1 MTKPFWRPLL
11 IASLLSGAGALA
23 FAGDKE
29 KAGRFYED
37 ALARYERKDIAGA
50 IIQLKNALQQDRTL
64 LPVQVLLGK
73 ALLANGEAS
82 NAEVAL
88 NEALRLGVSKAE
100 VIVPLTQA
108 MMLQGKQGFVIE
120 QTRSGL
126 AGLPAAIQFQ
136 LLLLRASAQSD
147 TGDTHGALRTL
158 LEARQL
164 EPGSPDSWNAEVPVR
179 IRGRQLKEAM
189 AAADKAIALAPEG
202 AEGHYQR
209 ATITHLQ
216 SDPVTAIAAYEK
228 PLKLDPGHVESRLA
242 RAGLYI
248 DARKLKE
255 AGADVDEL
263 LRLVPEEP
271 RAVYLQALLA
281 EQNGNMAASKA
292 ALNEVTAL
300 IDPAPIEYI
309 RFRPQLLLVNGLAH
323 FGLNEMAKAKPYLE
337 FFQKIQGNT
346 PVTKLLAQIYLAEP
360 SIDRAIELLDGY
372 SRQYPG
378 DGQALTLLASAHMA
392 QGRHGRASA
401 LMQEALRSRDSA
413 EFRTLLGMSLMRGGQ
428 AGNALVELERV
439 YAKDPR
445 QVQAGAALVGLYLRD
460 GRLARAQQTIES
472 LIKHLPANASLFNL
486 QGIVRLQA
494 RDPAGARAAFEKALK
509 LDEGLVPAKLGL
521 ARVEILARSFEAAQ
535 RRLETILKDD
545 ERHID
550 ALFEMAVLAEQRG
563 AHEDAQKWLEKAVDH
578 SGPREL
584 RPGIALVGLHMSR
597 NRPPQALDAA
607 KQLLAKAPEDV
618 QVLTLYARAQIA
630 NGDPSGAR
638 TTLTSAARRAGF
650 EAPSLVDIAGHQ
662 QSIGDLAGAAYSL
675 DKALSGQADYLPALI
690 MMTTVELQQND
701 AARAEKRAR
710 HIVQLQPKQAVGY
723 GLLADVAL
731 ARQQNEPALE
741 ALRQAH
747 QVQPSTNT
755 LRRLFQLQ
763 SALGNDKAA
772 LALAEQWLKGHPKD
786 VVILREVGDALARQ
800 GQYAAARARYQA
812 ILAIVPGDVEI
823 LNNLANA
830 LMAMQDPAAVNVAE
844 QALARAPGNPLII
857 DTAGWANHLAGR
869 NDRALQLLREARLRA
884 PGQPEIRYHL
894 AVALAKAGRK
904 NEAREELQAALRAST
919 TFAGVNDAKNLLSSL
934 K

>member
-1 MTKPFWRPLL
+1 MTKHFWRPLL
-11 IASLLSGAGALA
+11 IASLLSTAGALA
-23 FAGDKE
+23 VAGDKE

-73 ALLANGEAS
+73 ALLANGEAN

-126 AGLPAAIQFQ
+126 AGLPANIQFQ
-136 LLLLRASAQSD
+136 LLLLRASSQSD
-147 TGDTHGALRTL
+147 TGDTAGALRSL

-179 IRGRQLKEAM
+179 IRGRQLKEAI
-189 AAADKAIALAPEG
+189 AAADKAIALAPDA

-216 SDPVTAIAAYEK
+216 SDPITAIAAYEK
-228 PLKLDPGHVESRLA
+228 PLKLNPGHVEARLA

-248 DARKLKE
+248 DMRKFKE

-271 RAVYLQALLA
+271 RAVYLYALLA
-281 EQNGNMAASKA
+281 EQNGNTTEAKD
-292 ALNEVTAL
+292 ALHAVTGL
-300 IDPAPIEYI
+300 IDPAPIDFI

-337 FFQKIQGNT
+337 FFQKVQGNT

-372 SRQYPG
+372 ARQYPG

-392 QGRHGRASA
+392 QGRHARASA

-413 EFRTLLGMSLMRGGQ
+413 EFRTVLGMSLMRGGQ
-428 AGNALVELERV
+428 PGNALVELEKV

-445 QVQAGAALVGLYLRD
+445 QLQAGTALVGLYLRD
-460 GRLARAQQTIES
+460 GRVGRAQQTIES
-472 LIKHLPANASLFNL
+472 LIKHLPPSASLFNL

-494 RDPAGARAAFEKALK
+494 RDPVGAKAAYEKALQLDAK
-509 LDEGLVPAKLGL
+509 LAQAKLGL
-521 ARVEILARSFEAAQ
+521 ARVEILARAFDAAQ
-535 RRLETILKDD
+535 RRLEAILRED
-545 ERHID
+545 ERNIE

-597 NRPPQALDAA
+597 NRTPQALEAA

-630 NGDPSGAR
+630 NGDAAGAR
-638 TTLTSAARRAGF
+638 STLTLAARRAGF
-650 EAPSLVDIAGHQ
+650 EAPVLVDIAGHQ
-662 QSIGDLAGAAYSL
+662 QSVGDLAGAAYSL

-690 MMTTVELQQND
+690 MMTTVELKQND
-701 AARAEKRAR
+701 PVRAEKRAR
-710 HIVQLQPKQAVGY
+710 HIMQLQPKQAVGY

-731 ARQQNEPALE
+731 ARQQNEVALD

-755 LRRLFQLQ
+755 LRRLVQLQ
-763 SALGNDKAA
+763 GALGNDKAA
-772 LALAEQWLKGHPKD
+772 LALAEQWLKANPKD

-800 GQYAAARARYQA
+800 GQYAAARSRYQA
-812 ILAIVPGDVEI
+812 ILALTPGDIEI

-830 LMAMQDPAAVNVAE
+830 LMALQDPGAVNVAE
-844 QALARAPGNPLII
+844 QALARAPGNPLIT

-904 NEAREELQAALRAST
+904 TEAREELQAALGTST
-919 TFAGVNDAKNLLSSL
+919 TFTGANDAKNLLSSL